1 MSQPTVRTI
10 RVADMSGKEY
20 IFSEEEYLLY
30 GDVKDALHHRID
42 INPKP
47 LRHQIVLASS
57 SYTVIEDDS
66 PLPQY
71 DVLRL
76 YILIKEPAW
85 TSKQQEAVM
94 TASCSCVVFRDIL
107 PCDIEAFVWGL
118 DRNESIKSLYVYMNI
133 APIIHIIR
141 QSPFLRRLFIE
152 NTAINIS
159 SLSDALR
166 ENKTIDELTLQ
177 NVLFDDKNIQDFS
190 DMISENTTLTYL
202 KMNYV
207 NDNGAITLSE
217 SLGINTSLHTLD
229 LSQNN
234 ITDDGAINLAESLK
248 INTTLIRLYLSD
260 NEITDYGAISLAESL
275 EINTSIRR
283 LHLSHNLITDDGAI
297 AFAESLG
304 INTSVLTLNLA
315 RNRISDEGAIIL
327 DDSLRINTVIQKL
340 NLKGNRIHNK
350 RAIISDRII
359 T

>member
-1 MSQPTVRTI
+1 MT
-10 RVADMSGKEY
+10 GNEY
-20 IFSEEEYLLY
+20 VFTEEYLLY
-30 GDVKDALHHRID
+30 GDVKDALHPQLD
-42 INPKP
+42 TKP
-47 LRHQIVLASS
+47 LRRQLVLASS
-57 SYTVIEDDS
+57 SYAVIEDDT

-76 YILIKEPAW
+76 YLLIKDPEW
-85 TSKQQEAVM
+85 TSKQQNAVI

-107 PCDIEAFVWGL
+107 PGDIEAFVWGL
-118 DRNESIKSLYVYMNI
+118 NRNEFIRSLYVYMNI
-133 APIIHIIR
+133 TPIIHIIR
-141 QSPFLRRLFIE
+141 QSSFLRRLFIE

-177 NVLFDDKNIQDFS
+177 NVLFNDKNIQDFY
-190 DMISENTTLTYL
+190 DMISENTALRYL
-202 KMNYV
+202 KISYV

-234 ITDDGAINLAESLK
+234 ITDEGAINLAESLK

-260 NEITDYGAISLAESL
+260 NKITDDGAISLAESL

-315 RNRISDEGAIIL
+315 RNRISDEGAIVL
-327 DDSLRINTVIQKL
+327 DDSLRINTVIERL
-340 NLKGNRIHNK
+340 NLKGNRIYNK
-350 RAIISDRII
+350 KAIISHRII

>member
-1 MSQPTVRTI
+1 MSQPRTI
-10 RVADMSGKEY
+10 RVSDMTGKEY
-20 IFSEEEYLLY
+20 VFTDEYLLY
-30 GDVKDALHHRID
+30 GDVKDALHPQLD
-42 INPKP
+42 TKP
-47 LRHQIVLASS
+47 LRRQLVLASS
-57 SYTVIEDDS
+57 SYAIIEDDT

-71 DVLRL
+71 DLKL
-76 YILIKEPAW
+76 YLLIKEPEW
-85 TSKQQEAVM
+85 TSKQQEAVV

-107 PCDIEAFVWGL
+107 PGDIEAFVWGL
-118 DRNESIKSLYVYMNI
+118 DHNEFIRSLYVYMNI
-133 APIIHIIR
+133 NPIIHIIR
-141 QSPFLRRLFIE
+141 QSTFLRRLFIE

-177 NVLFDDKNIQDFS
+177 NVLFNDKNIQDFS
-190 DMISENTTLTYL
+190 DMISENTTLRYL
-202 KMNYV
+202 KMSHV
-207 NDNGAITLSE
+207 NDNGAISLAE

-234 ITDDGAINLAESLK
+234 ITDDGAMSLAESLK

-260 NEITDYGAISLAESL
+260 NEITDDGAISLAESL
-275 EINTSIRR
+275 GINTSIRR

-315 RNRISDEGAIIL
+315 RNRISDEGAIVL
-327 DDSLRINTVIQKL
+327 DDSLRKNTSIVKL

-350 RAIISDRII
+350 YALLSSRI
-359 T
+359 TT